1 MTYDGVDLAVGNGTV
16 DFTGQYLLRRDSDPA
31 LVGAADEVDTE
42 GFIAEVV
49 VTPQCDLGRH
59 FFTLL
64 HNRVDSDLAAHD
76 LESVTSA
83 ATYLL
88 ARNLRLTAEYTRDL
102 ERNSRALKRAQPS
115 HATLHTT
122 QGTILSAVEE
132 ADPGTVIELQTSDS
146 GSKNDVPEWLDEAGH
161 DMLEVVDHGD
171 YWSMYV
177 EVN

>member
-1 MTYDGVDLAVGNGTV
+1 VTYDGVDLAVGNGTV

-88 ARNLRLTAEYTRDL
+88 ARNLRLTAEYTFDL
-102 ERNSRALKRAQPS
+102 ERERDRIVL
-115 HATLHTT
+115 
-122 QGTILSAVEE
+122 GV
-132 ADPGTVIELQTSDS
+132 VS
-146 GSKNDVPEWLDEAGH
+146 GF
-161 DMLEVVDHGD
+161 
-171 YWSMYV
+171 
-177 EVN
+177 